1 MPIYE
6 QSFYQRMNMD
16 PINANTGM
24 SPDIYA
30 MKKATEVQE
39 IVLAQLMESILPS
52 APAQGVSGAELTGIG
67 QNLDIKA

>member
-16 PINANTGM
+16 PINASAGM
-24 SPDIYA
+24 SPDINA

-39 IVLAQLMESILPS
+39 IVIAQLMESIVPS
-52 APAQGVSGAELTGIG
+52 APAQGVSGAGLTGIG